1 MVAPADTDADAAG
14 PRGGGPVAARGRA
27 GGPGRYAE
35 QLESTLTGRVI
46 RGPVLLGHGQ
56 DVTALNN
63 GDHRASQVVRLKVCR
78 QTPLRPGHANDS
90 GQHLAKPG
98 EGLGDRLTKT
108 VISHYRLVLRHPTDS
123 AAFER
128 ITREGEVGSEDLERV
143 LKVLERGLP
152 GIQLDL
158 AVVIQSCQPEI
169 PLGREVVIHAPLTDA
184 GELAN
189 RSRARGAVT
198 TLPHQLCHRLNQLL
212 SRVHA
217 RTVHTSP

>member
-1 MVAPADTDADAAG
+1 
-14 PRGGGPVAARGRA
+14 
-27 GGPGRYAE
+27 
-35 QLESTLTGRVI
+35 LTGRVI

-143 LKVLERGLP
+143 LKVLERGFP

-169 PLGREVVIHAPLTDA
+169 PLGREVVIVTVTSFKVLSIITR
-184 GELAN
+184 ETLALAK
-189 RSRARGAVT
+189 RVCT
-198 TLPHQLCHRLNQLL
+198 YFLIL
-212 SRVHA
+212 SSSA
-217 RTVHTSP
+217 NLSP